1 MIINWIGR
9 VFGWSDPNV
18 RTALTKANGR
28 MLDGATPTPS
38 IVDSDELAAE
48 LARTRRYEHDFS
60 IAVLAPRPLQ
70 PSPQTEP
77 ATQGAPVDATRLP
90 QMVSLLSAV
99 ALSEVLRQSDIVCYH
114 AAENRFIIGLTESDG
129 DAAAQALSRIHA
141 HFRKHLRLRVLTGV
155 ARFPDD
161 ALTLDDLIA
170 TAEARATLGT
180 PALAWQ
186 RNGHPLGERRVG
198 GATDSITPIGQD
210 RS

>member
-28 MLDGATPTPS
+28 MLNGATPTPS

-60 IAVLAPRPLQ
+60 IAVVAPRPLQ
-70 PSPQTEP
+70 SPQTEP
-77 ATQGAPVDATRLP
+77 EADVAPDDTFRLP

-99 ALSEVLRQSDIVCYH
+99 ALREVLRQSDIVCYH

-129 DAAAQALSRIHA
+129 EAAAQALSRIHT
-141 HFRKHLRLRVLTGV
+141 HFRKHLRLRVLAGV
-155 ARFPDD
+155 ARFPND

-180 PALAWQ
+180 PALAWP
-186 RNGHPLGERRVG
+186 RNGHPLGEAQVG
-198 GATDSITPIGQD
+198 GATDSIRPIGRD
-210 RS
+210 GS